1 MLSASQPA
9 RNFTAPCVSMI
20 SVWKLRPLRGMSSTK
35 MRSIKVL
42 TVPDW
47 AHNSELGRD
56 IVWSSDAALAVS
68 TPSSFD
74 PHHVRADDY
83 QLPHAE
89 LKSGAVDSQS
99 GCGAVW
105 S

>member
-47 AHNSELGRD
+47 AHNSELGRYSLEFGCRSCGFD
-56 IVWSSDAALAVS
+56 SFMRLAN
-68 TPSSFD
+68 
-74 PHHVRADDY
+74 RA
-83 QLPHAE
+83 
-89 LKSGAVDSQS
+89 
-99 GCGAVW
+99 
-105 S
+105 